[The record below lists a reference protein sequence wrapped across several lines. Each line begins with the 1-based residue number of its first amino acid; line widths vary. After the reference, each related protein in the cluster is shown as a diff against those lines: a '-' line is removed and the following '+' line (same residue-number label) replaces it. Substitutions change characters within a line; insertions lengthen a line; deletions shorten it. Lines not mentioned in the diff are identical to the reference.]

1 MYDSTF
7 YVKTSSQ
14 LQNSENPHTP
24 SSKVPAKG
32 KGTFNLKAGVVME
45 VLVLITT
52 PGLAP
57 GLPGEEFETSEQE
70 GWRRGARSTRLCG
83 FREHES

>member
-1 MYDSTF
+1 MYNSTF